1 LWQHSREN
9 ERGWGRVDA
18 APRGWG
24 ESELERSAQERH
36 TKSRA
41 LSLPT
46 ACAGEPGGGKDGGG
60 GGGGCMRGSEGGW
73 WGAGR

>member
-1 LWQHSREN
+1 
-9 ERGWGRVDA
+9 VDA

-36 TKSRA
+36 TMSRA

-46 ACAGEPGGGKDGGG
+46 ACAGEPLVSGMFGMLELLGRILCSNEHTKGRQYGE
-60 GGGGCMRGSEGGW
+60 MRQGT
-73 WGAGR
+73 R